1 MHSVACVGNSS
12 IVFLRFLR
20 SVNVVNNITSDVLIR
35 YFYLIIISSYAV
47 FNVHNDVSDKTIGFR
62 ASHLII

>member
-47 FNVHNDVSDKTIGFR
+47 FKVHNDVSDKTIGFR
-62 ASHLII
+62 ASHLIV

>member
-47 FNVHNDVSDKTIGFR
+47 FKVHNDNVE
-62 ASHLII
+62 